1 MPSISLSLFILKRPL
16 ANVVDSL
23 LLNPTFVYA
32 LKCNLGDDFFQAT
45 ILSISLVI
53 NSTQNMEI
61 LLGWTISAD
70 KMTEERRFESLT

>member
-1 MPSISLSLFILKRPL
+1 MT
-16 ANVVDSL
+16 NVVDRIWFNTIFL
-23 LLNPTFVYA
+23 YA